1 MCMCASFPNKLDLAI
16 LHLYEQQATVW
27 DPADRR
33 YRNRDERKRKED
45 ETVESAVFCY
55 TKVER

>member
-1 MCMCASFPNKLDLAI
+1 METESADDEDIDNFS
-16 LHLYEQQATVW
+16 LYEQQATVW

-45 ETVESAVFCY
+45 ETVESAVFCC